1 MGTPDHD
8 LTLHRYQLVDRIA
21 VGGMAEV
28 FKAKAYGSHGFEKLL
43 AIKRILPD
51 LAKDPE
57 FENRFI
63 SEAKLAVALT
73 HANVV
78 QVFDFGRAEGSLY
91 IAMEYVDGPDLAAL
105 LKAYADRGLQVPVG
119 PALHISMELLKGLDF
134 AHRRGVVHRD
144 VSPANIL
151 LSRAGEVKIADFGIA
166 QAVAEPPGAM
176 PSRRRIMGKWRY
188 MSPEQTRGEALDA
201 RSDLFSAGVVL
212 YELLTGKKLFVGDD
226 SATIVTNVCTM
237 PVPRPSTVRED
248 LPRDLD
254 AVLERALTRAPGE
267 RASQASELLRALLE
281 ISYAR
286 SLVATA
292 LDVAEMVAE
301 AFPATPVPASVP
313 PRRVDDL
320 ILAELGGAAPDGN
333 KPVTRVTVQAGL
345 DVEPQPQDD
354 APPLEHATTTFVRRG
369 TGSDGIAVWEVRDGA
384 PPRPPLPERDL
395 PLPGSRSRRWTALA
409 LMGVALVG
417 AIAWGMTR
425 GQGEPT
431 LRRMLPPESV
441 QKSDALLQIEAMP
454 AGAEILIDGVPHTE
468 RSPTTLWVAP
478 STLDLP
484 HSLEIRLPGYR
495 VFRDPAVVVGPGERV
510 VYRPELEATQARLE
524 VRTDPSLAD
533 VWLDGR
539 ALGITPLVLGH
550 LPADD
555 AFHLVRIQKRG
566 YAEVTLR
573 VELKDGSTVTIDRPL
588 LPMGARY
595 GRINLFVEPWA
606 NVYLDGQMMGEA
618 PASGLKLPVGKQR
631 LRLVNPVQK
640 RQMFYVVDVPAK
652 GVATYRVAL
661 P

>member
-8 LTLHRYQLVDRIA
+8 LTLHRYQLVGRIA
-21 VGGMAEV
+21 IGGMAEV

-166 QAVAEPPGAM
+166 QAVADPPGAKH
-176 PSRRRIMGKWRY
+176 SRRRIMGKWRY

-212 YELLTGKKLFVGDD
+212 YELLTGQKLFPGED
-226 SATIVTNVCTM
+226 SESIVHSVCTM
-237 PVPRPSTVRED
+237 PVPRPSTVRGD
-248 LPRDLD
+248 LPPSLD
-254 AVLERALTRAPGE
+254 DVLFRALMRAPGE
-267 RASQASELLRALLE
+267 RASQASELLRSLLE
-281 ISYAR
+281 ISYSR

-301 AFPATPVPASVP
+301 IFPLPPQVPSEG
-313 PRRVDDL
+313 PRQVDEL
-320 ILAELGGAAPDGN
+320 ILAELGEAAQED
-333 KPVTRVTVQAGL
+333 KPVTRVTVEA
-345 DVEPQPQDD
+345 
-354 APPLEHATTTFVRRG
+354 APFSEALAERTGTATTFVRRG
-369 TGSDGIAVWEVRDGA
+369 TGSDGIAVWEVRDEAPASPPVKGA
-384 PPRPPLPERDL
+384 
-395 PLPGSRSRRWTALA
+395 RSPAAPSQARRWPVLV
-409 LMGVALVG
+409 LVGVALTG
-417 AIAWGMTR
+417 ALAWSLR
-425 GQGEPT
+425 RGEPSPQRMIHPET
-431 LRRMLPPESV
+431 LP
-441 QKSDALLQIEAMP
+441 KADAVLQIESTP
-454 AGAEILIDGVPHTE
+454 GGAEILIDGAMHSE
-468 RSPTTLWVAP
+468 RTPTTLWIPP
-478 STLDLP
+478 STPELP
-484 HSLEIRLPGYR
+484 HALEIRLPGYR
-495 VFRDPAVVVGPGERV
+495 SFRDLSVVVGPGERV
-510 VYRPELEATQARLE
+510 VYRPELEATQVRLE
-524 VRTDPSLAD
+524 VRTDPSDAD
-533 VWLDGR
+533 VALDGR
-539 ALGITPLVLGH
+539 ALGTTPLVLGQ

-555 AFHLVRIQKRG
+555 RAHVVRIRKRG
-566 YAEVTLR
+566 FADVTLA
-573 VELKDGSTVTIDRPL
+573 VALEDGSTVTIDRALVPTSV
-588 LPMGARY
+588 RY

-606 NVYLDGQMMGEA
+606 NVYLDGQMIGEA
-618 PASGLKLPVGKQR
+618 PASGLKLPVGRQR
-631 LRLVNPVQK
+631 LKLVNPVQK
-640 RQMFYVVDVPAK
+640 RQMFFVVDVPAK
-652 GVATYRVAL
+652 GTASFRVAL